1 MREELASLG
10 TSLSKPDF
18 TATILGSLPKS
29 YDQFLSAVTA
39 TASVLKQD
47 LDPNDLM
54 QTIIDEFDRH
64 STRTGV
70 SKEKAQDVAFFAGKT
85 SNNFGGGKKSNRDV
99 ECFNC
104 HKKGHKKPDCW
115 AK

>member
-18 TATILGSLPKS
+18 TATIFGSLPKS

-47 LDPNDLM
+47 LDPEYLM
-54 QTIIDEFDRH
+54 QMIIDEFDHR
-64 STRTGV
+64 SIRPGA
-70 SKEKAQDVAFFAGKT
+70 SKDKAQDVAFFAGKT
-85 SNNFGGGKKSNRDV
+85 SNTFGGGKKPNKDV
-99 ECFNC
+99 VCFNC
-104 HKKGHKKPDCW
+104 RKKGHKKYE
-115 AK
+115 